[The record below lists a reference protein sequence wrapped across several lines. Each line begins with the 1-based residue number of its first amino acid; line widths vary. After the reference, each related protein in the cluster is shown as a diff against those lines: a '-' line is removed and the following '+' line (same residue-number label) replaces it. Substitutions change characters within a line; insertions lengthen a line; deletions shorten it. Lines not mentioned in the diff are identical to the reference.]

1 MRLAASSRHGVVFVK
16 DNSDSKLEDFIA
28 AKAASAVLLVGGGV
42 LSELACTC
50 RSLGIPTVV
59 LAMTVAKVEVV
70 ETTSPASGKVISPYP
85 PIHSYVYPL
94 IDTPTDTPKKTHTH
108 TDTLVNTHTHS
119 RSSPSPFLITRLSTL
134 ECYDTPHL
142 HSFL

>member
-1 MRLAASSRHGVVFVK
+1 MRLAANSRHGVVFVK

-70 ETTSPASGKVISPYP
+70 ETTSPASGKVTSTHL

-94 IDTPTDTPKKTHTH
+94 IDTSTDTHTH
-108 TDTLVNTHTHS
+108 THTLVHTPSHS
-119 RSSPSPFLITRLSTL
+119 CSSPSPFFFTRLSTL

-142 HSFL
+142 HSSL